1 MERSQRIARINVLMR
16 QARGVTMAQLME
28 DLSVSRATVNR
39 DLDLMRDQMH
49 APIVWDKQ
57 QGIYRLEEGNDTGPA
72 YMLPG
77 LWFTPQQAY
86 ALLTMQNM
94 VEKIAPN
101 LLGPFLD
108 PMRGMLKEMLWKAD
122 FHLYGLDKKIEIDM
136 PAMPTLGD
144 LDFSILL
151 EALVNDQP
159 VRLTLLTP
167 MGKEETLVGLPVKL
181 RIASDKWVI
190 DVQSELG
197 DAPLKIDAGQIRK
210 VVAVSGDVE
219 ESK

>member
-1 MERSQRIARINVLMR
+1 MERTQRIARINVLLR
-16 QARGVTMAQLME
+16 RNCGVTMAQLME
-28 DLSVSRATVNR
+28 DLSVSRVTVCR

-49 APIVWDKQ
+49 APIIWDSDNRV
-57 QGIYRLEEGNDTGPA
+57 YRLEAENHTGPA

-77 LWFTPQQAY
+77 LCFTPQQAY

-122 FHLYGLDKKIEIDM
+122 FELYGLDKKIEIDM
-136 PAMPTLGD
+136 PAMPALGD

-151 EALVNDQP
+151 EALVNDQS
-159 VRLTLLTP
+159 VRLTLAAP
-167 MGKEETLVGLPVKL
+167 AGKEESLVGMPVKL
-181 RIASDKWVI
+181 RIAAEKWVI
-190 DVQSELG
+190 DVRPDFA
-197 DAPLKIDAGQIRK
+197 DAPLKIDVGQIRK
-210 VVAVSGDVE
+210 VVAIAGDAE
-219 ESK
+219 EE

>member
-1 MERSQRIARINVLMR
+1 MERTQRIARINVLLR
-16 QARGVTMAQLME
+16 RSGGVTMAQLME
-28 DLSVSRATVNR
+28 DLSVSRVTVCR

-49 APIVWDKQ
+49 APITWDRDNRV
-57 QGIYRLEEGNDTGPA
+57 YRLEAENHTGPA

-108 PMRGMLKEMLWKAD
+108 PMRGMLKEMLYEAD
-122 FHLYGLDKKIEIDM
+122 FRLVGLDKKIEIDM

-151 EALVNDQP
+151 EALVNDQS
-159 VRLTLLTP
+159 VRLILTTP
-167 MGKEETLVGLPVKL
+167 AGKEETLVGMPLKL
-181 RIASDKWVI
+181 RIAADKWVI
-190 DVQSELG
+190 DVRPDSA
-197 DAPLKIDAGQIRK
+197 DTPLKIDAAQIRK
-210 VVAVSGDVE
+210 VVALSGEPE
-219 ESK
+219 EDD

>member
-28 DLSVSRATVNR
+28 DLSVSRATVNL
-39 DLDLMRDQMH
+39 DLQLMRDQMH
-49 APIVWDKQ
+49 APIVWDRSH
-57 QGIYRLEEGNDTGPA
+57 GVYRLEAENHYGPA

-86 ALLTMQNM
+86 ALLTLRNM

-101 LLGPFLD
+101 LLGPFLE
-108 PMRGMLKEMLWKAD
+108 PMRGMLKELLYKAD
-122 FHLYGLDKKIEIDM
+122 FELYGLDKKIEIDM

>member
-1 MERSQRIARINVLMR
+1 MEKPQRIARINVLLSRR
-16 QARGVTMAQLME
+16 QGVTMAQLME
-28 DLSVSRATVNR
+28 DLSVTRATVNR
-39 DLDLMRDQMH
+39 DLALMRDQMH
-49 APIVWDKQ
+49 APIVWDRDS
-57 QGIYRLEEGNDTGPA
+57 GVYRLEAENQTGPA

-101 LLGPFLD
+101 LLGPFLE
-108 PMRGMLKEMLWKAD
+108 PMRGMLKQMLWKAD
-122 FHLYGLDKKIEIDM
+122 FELYGLDKKIEIDM

-151 EALVNDQP
+151 EALVNDQA

-167 MGKEETLVGLPVKL
+167 AGMEETLDGLPVKL
-181 RIASDKWVI
+181 RIAADKWVI
-190 DVQSELG
+190 DVRPESG
-197 DAPLKIDAGQIRK
+197 DTPLKIDVGQIRK
-210 VVAVSGDVE
+210 VMAISGEVE
-219 ESK
+219 EDD